1 MSELESIFGSEG
13 GLSKHTPDF
22 RERPGQLALAQ
33 TIEATIRKRGVLV
46 AEAGTGTGKTL
57 AYLVPAIMSGAKV
70 LVSTGTRTLQDQLFG
85 KDLPLVRQAL
95 ALPLVTALLKGR
107 ANYVCH
113 HHLERLQD
121 DPEALRSKNE
131 IIWLRQIR
139 QFAATSNTGD
149 RAMLSSV
156 PEEADIWSRVTST
169 RENCLGQECP
179 HVRECFVYKAR
190 REAQEADLVVINHA
204 LFMADASLKQE
215 GISDLLPEADVVI
228 FDEAHQLP
236 AVATRFLGQSISTG
250 QLQDLARQS
259 EVAGLAHA
267 REALKWS
274 QLCEGL
280 TLAIKEWRLA
290 CDWIDQTANRRA
302 MPDDILQQPESVA
315 AFEVLCEALDR
326 LLKAL
331 CQHEEQH
338 PDIAA
343 LARTAQTC
351 QVRLHL
357 WQQVLLLSSGF
368 GAVSGSSDMVYWL
381 ENTSQHVRFNVA
393 PLSITEAFS
402 SDKKGAQA
410 WVFLSATLSV
420 KGDFSHFVDRLGLE
434 DIDTNRQPSP
444 FDYERCAYLC
454 VPSDLPAVNHP
465 DYSAAFA
472 QWIFPIIVQN
482 DGATLVLCTTL
493 RAVDRVAQALETLYN
508 ENDLQWPIL
517 RQGAQPRGTLLSAFR
532 EQDHAVLVGSATF
545 WEGIDV
551 AGERLTVVAIDK
563 LPFAPPDDPILQA
576 RLKACRD
583 KGGNPFL
590 EFQVPEAAIA
600 LKQGAG
606 RLIRSEKDWGVLIVG
621 DSRLVDKPY
630 GRALWQGL
638 PPFQRTRHAQ
648 DVLDFI
654 AARRGG
660 A

>member
-1 MSELESIFGSEG
+1 MNDLEAIFGLEG
-13 GLSKHTPDF
+13 GLAKHTPAF
-22 RERPGQLALAQ
+22 RARPGQLALAQ
-33 TIEATIRKRGVLV
+33 AIETTIAKRGVLV

-57 AYLVPAIMSGAKV
+57 AYLVPAILSGAKV

-121 DPEALRSKNE
+121 DPEALRSRNE
-131 IIWLRQIR
+131 ITWLRQIR
-139 QFAATSNTGD
+139 QFAATSTTGD
-149 RAMLSSV
+149 RATLSSV
-156 PEEADIWSRVTST
+156 PEEADIWNRVTST

-179 HVRECFVYKAR
+179 QVRECFVYKAR

-204 LFMADASLKQE
+204 LFMADAALKQE

-259 EVAGLAHA
+259 EAAGLAHA

-274 QLCEGL
+274 QLSEAL
-280 TLAIKEWRLA
+280 TRAIKEWRLS
-290 CDWIDQTANRRA
+290 CDWIDQSANRRA
-302 MPDDILQQPESVA
+302 MPEDILQQPDALA
-315 AFEVLCEALDR
+315 AFAALCDALER

-351 QVRLHL
+351 QVRLYL
-357 WQQVLLLSSGF
+357 WQQVLLVSD
-368 GAVSGSSDMVYWL
+368 GAASDGMVYWL

-402 SDKKGAQA
+402 LDKKGLQA

-434 DIDTNRQPSP
+434 ELSTHRQPSP
-444 FDYERCAYLC
+444 FDYQRSGLLC

-472 QWIFPIIVQN
+472 KWIFPVIVQN

-493 RAVDRVAQALETLYN
+493 RAVDRVAQALEQLYA

-517 RQGAQPRGTLLSAFR
+517 RQGAQPRGALLNAFR

-551 AGERLTVVAIDK
+551 VGERLTLVAIDK

-583 KGGNPFL
+583 KGGNPFI

-606 RLIRSEKDWGVLIVG
+606 RLIRSEQDWGVLIVG

-638 PPFQRTRHAQ
+638 PAFQRTRQ
-648 DVLDFI
+648 VQEVLDFI
-654 AARRGG
+654 AARRQD

>member
-1 MSELESIFGSEG
+1 MSDLESIFGAQG
-13 GLSKHTPDF
+13 GLAKYTPEF
-22 RERPGQLALAQ
+22 RARPGQLALAQ
-33 TIEATIRKRGVLV
+33 AIETTIAKRGVLV

-57 AYLVPAIMSGAKV
+57 AYLVPAILSGAKV

-95 ALPLVTALLKGR
+95 ALPLVIALLKGR

-113 HHLERLQD
+113 HRLERLQD
-121 DPEALRSKNE
+121 DPEALRSRNE
-131 IIWLRQIR
+131 IVWLRQIR
-139 QFAATSNTGD
+139 QFAATSASGD
-149 RAMLSSV
+149 RATLSSV
-156 PEEADIWSRVTST
+156 PEEADIWNRVTST

-204 LFMADASLKQE
+204 LFMADAALKQE

-259 EVAGLAHA
+259 EAVGLAHA

-274 QLCEGL
+274 QLSKAL

-302 MPDDILQQPESVA
+302 MPEDILQQPECVT
-315 AFEVLCEALDR
+315 AFE
-326 LLKAL
+326 AL
-331 CQHEEQH
+331 CQSLEQLSTALCTHEEQH
-338 PDIAA
+338 PDLAA

-351 QVRLHL
+351 QARLYL
-357 WQQVLLLSSGF
+357 WQQVLLLSSGA
-368 GAVSGSSDMVYWL
+368 GPEGMVYWL

-402 SDKKGAQA
+402 PDKKGAQA

-420 KGDFSHFVDRLGLE
+420 KGDFSHFIDRLGLE
-434 DIDTNRQPSP
+434 DTSTHRQPSP
-444 FDYERCAYLC
+444 FDYQRSGFLC
-454 VPSDLPAVNHP
+454 VPRDLPAVNHP

-472 QWIFPIIVQN
+472 KWIFPVIVQN
-482 DGATLVLCTTL
+482 EGATLVLCTTL
-493 RAVDRVAQALETLYN
+493 RAVERVAQALEQLYQ

-517 RQGAQPRGTLLSAFR
+517 RQGAQPRGTLLAAFR

-551 AGERLTVVAIDK
+551 VGERLTVVAIDK

-576 RLKACRD
+576 RLKACRE

-606 RLIRSEKDWGVLIVG
+606 RLIRSEQDWGVLIVG

-638 PPFQRTRHAQ
+638 PAFQRTRHAQ
-648 DVLDFI
+648 DILDFI
-654 AARRGG
+654 ATRRQGT
-660 A
+660 